1 MDCEQAQV
9 IGSIPAA
16 TAAQLSYH
24 LQDKDVHLSTAEK
37 TLIDKLL
44 QASDSSTDEPSTI
57 VDLTGYAKLTD
68 IPTKVSDLVNDKH
81 YVVSSTDQITRV
93 EFVEQL
99 QALSDRIT
107 ALENK
112 LKA

>member
-9 IGSIPAA
+9 IGAIPAA

-37 TLIDKLL
+37 ALIDKLL
-44 QASDSSTDEPSTI
+44 ETSAGTTDDASVI

-68 IPTKVSDLVNDKH
+68 IPTKVSELENDKH
-81 YVVSSTDQITRV
+81 YVTSSTDQITRT